1 MASLPEIVAQII
13 FKKTNSA
20 PPKPPTQTRQ
30 QLQQQKQYPLSTT
43 ICCLSLHD
51 TDKIR
56 LINAPRSQSL
66 ISPLRQAIVNTW
78 NQPIKHETTLEQCDG
93 YEFKLKG
100 KPWGPPSPKA
110 GPLVASTN
118 LVLALSKVMEQ
129 AGWSLILASNVSHVR
144 EEKDSL
150 FFERVGGSLLSS
162 SMEREPDEMT
172 LIDDS
177 EHRDM
182 KSKEGGDAVQ
192 GGVGSFVVELS
203 GYDTI
208 HVTEAP
214 AAVINPL
221 RLAILKHW
229 TQGIEKEGSKGSTHE
244 FTLTGCPFRTWGPE
258 TSIETVMMM
267 IQVWENMRQFGF
279 KLDESADRNVVGK
292 TKQDKKVK
300 VEKQVVDSWVL
311 RRSEQM

>member
-1 MASLPEIVAQII
+1 MSSLAEVVAQIM
-13 FKKTNSA
+13 FKKSNSA

-78 NQPIKHETTLEQCDG
+78 NQSIKHETTLEQCDG

-100 KPWGPPSPKA
+100 KPWGPQSPKA
-110 GPLVASTN
+110 GPPVASTN

-129 AGWSLILASNVSHVR
+129 AGWSLIIASNVSHIR

-150 FFERVGGSLLSS
+150 FFERVGDPLLSS
-162 SMEREPDEMT
+162 SREREPDEMT
-172 LIDDS
+172 LIGDF
-177 EHRDM
+177 EHRDR
-182 KSKEGGDAVQ
+182 KNKE
-192 GGVGSFVVELS
+192 GGVGSFVVELL

-214 AAVINPL
+214 AAIIDPL

-244 FTLTGCPFRTWGPE
+244 FTLTGCPFRTWGSE

-267 IQVWENMRQFGF
+267 IQMWENMRQFGF
-279 KLDESADRNVVGK
+279 KLDESVDRNAVGK

-311 RRSEQM
+311 QRFEQM